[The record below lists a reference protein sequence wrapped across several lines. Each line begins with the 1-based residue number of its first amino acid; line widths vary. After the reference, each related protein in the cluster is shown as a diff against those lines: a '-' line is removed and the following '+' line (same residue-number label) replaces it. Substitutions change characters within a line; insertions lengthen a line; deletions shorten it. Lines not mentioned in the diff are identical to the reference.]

1 MSNATSTRS
10 NRPIGVVADPIL
22 RFAQLENA
30 GAILLLLMTILA
42 LVWAN
47 SPWGDSYHHLWHTPL
62 SFGFGDHVLSLP
74 LEAWVNDG
82 LMAIFFFTVGLEIKR
97 EMVLGE
103 LSKLSRAMLPVMGAL
118 GGMLV
123 PAGIYA
129 SMHVNGPAASGW
141 GVPMATDIA
150 FAVAALAVLGKR
162 VPPPLKVF
170 LLALAI
176 ADDLG
181 AVTVIAVFYTETIH
195 MNALITSFVLLGVV
209 FGMNVLGVRAFP
221 AYWLVG
227 GFVWFFMHES
237 GVHATIAGVL
247 LGMLTPATARVEP
260 GSGFA
265 DRVDSLVERFKEIVH
280 LSDEEDYGGHK
291 KAHAVDDVMTAYV
304 NSQSPL
310 DYLLHQLERFV
321 AIAIMPV
328 FALANAGVVFDAE
341 VFGDA
346 MSMQVALAVGAG
358 LFLGKP
364 IGITLFAW
372 LSVRLGFAALPTG
385 VNFGALA
392 GTGLLA
398 GIGFTMALFV
408 TNLAF
413 GDAILISG
421 SKIGIFAGSLLSA
434 VLGVMVLQRALPA
447 KGVLD
452 DEDDDGHHE

>member
-1 MSNATSTRS
+1 MSDAGTPKS
-10 NRPIGVVADPIL
+10 NRPISVVADPIL
-22 RFAQLENA
+22 RFAQLESA
-30 GAILLLLMTILA
+30 GAILLLLMTVVA

-47 SPWGDSYHHLWHTPL
+47 SPWGESYHHLWHTPV
-62 SFGFGDHVLSLP
+62 SFGWGDRVLSLP

-118 GGMLV
+118 GGMVV

-129 SMHVNGPAASGW
+129 SIHLGGPAASGW

-195 MNALITSFVLLGVV
+195 MNALFLSFALLGVV
-209 FGMNVLGVRAFP
+209 FGMNLLGVRAFP

-227 GFVWFFMHES
+227 AFVWFFMHES

-260 GSGFA
+260 GLGFS
-265 DRVDSLVERFKEIVH
+265 DRIDSLVDKFKGLVN
-280 LSDEEDYGGHK
+280 LNEEDDYGGHK
-291 KAHAVDDVMTAYV
+291 KAHAVDDVITVYAS
-304 NSQSPL
+304 SQSPL

-321 AIAIMPV
+321 AIAIMPI
-328 FALANAGVVFDAE
+328 FALANAGVVFDAD
-341 VFGDA
+341 VFGSA
-346 MSMQVALAVGAG
+346 VSMQVAGAVGAG
-358 LFLGKP
+358 LFFGKP

-372 LSVRLGFAALPTG
+372 LSVRLGFAVLPTG
-385 VNFGALA
+385 VNWAAIA

-413 GDAILISG
+413 ADPLLISG

-434 VLGVMVLQRALPA
+434 VLGVFLLGKALPMDPA
-447 KGVLD
+447 
-452 DEDDDGHHE
+452 ES

>member
-1 MSNATSTRS
+1 MSNDQLPKT
-10 NRPIGVVADPIL
+10 NRPIGIVADPIL

-30 GAILLLLMTILA
+30 GAILLLLMTVLA
-42 LVWAN
+42 LAWAN

-62 SFGFGDHVLSLP
+62 SIGFGDAVLSLP

-118 GGMLV
+118 GGMIV

-129 SMHVNGPAASGW
+129 AFHAGGPAASGW

-195 MNALITSFVLLGVV
+195 MNALLLSFGFLGVV
-209 FGMNVLGVRAFP
+209 FAMNVLGVRAFP

-227 GFVWFFMHES
+227 AFVWFFMHES

-260 GSGFA
+260 GHGFS
-265 DRVDSLVERFKEIVH
+265 DRFDSLVDKFKDMVN

-291 KAHAVDDVMTAYV
+291 KAHLVDDVLSTYV

-341 VFGDA
+341 VFGNA
-346 MSMQVALAVGAG
+346 LSMQVALAVGTG
-358 LFLGKP
+358 LFIGKP
-364 IGITLFAW
+364 IGITLFSW
-372 LSVRLGFAALPTG
+372 LSVRLGVATLPTG
-385 VNFGALA
+385 VNWTALA

-413 GDAILISG
+413 NDPILISG

-434 VLGVMVLQRALPA
+434 VIGVIMLQKALPKEPA
-447 KGVLD
+447 EG
-452 DEDDDGHHE
+452 

>member
-1 MSNATSTRS
+1 MANEGRPRS
-10 NRPIGVVADPIL
+10 NRPIGVVTDPIL

-30 GAILLLLMTILA
+30 GAILLLLMTVIA

-47 SPWGDSYHHLWHTPL
+47 SPWAESYYHLWHTPVA
-62 SFGFGDHVLSLP
+62 FGFGDHVLSLP

-118 GGMLV
+118 GGMIV

-129 SMHVNGPAASGW
+129 SMHAGGPAASGW

-162 VPPPLKVF
+162 VPAPLKVF

-195 MNALITSFVLLGVV
+195 MTALAMSFALLGLV
-209 FGMNVLGVRAFP
+209 FTMNLLGVRAFA
-221 AYWLVG
+221 AYWVVG
-227 GFVWFFMHES
+227 AFVWFFMHES

-260 GSGFA
+260 GEGFS
-265 DRVDSLVERFKEIVH
+265 DRVDSIVDHFKSLVN

-291 KAHAVDDVMTAYV
+291 KAHLIDDVITTYSR
-304 NSQSPL
+304 SQAPL

-321 AIAIMPV
+321 AIVIMPI
-328 FALANAGVVFDAE
+328 FALANAGVQFDAE

-358 LFLGKP
+358 LFFGKP
-364 IGITLFAW
+364 IGITLFSW
-372 LSVRLGFAALPTG
+372 LSVRLGFAVLPSG
-385 VNFGALA
+385 VNWPALA

-413 GDAILISG
+413 SDAILISG

-434 VLGVMVLQRALPA
+434 VIGVLILQRTLPEA
-447 KGVLD
+447 GAVTD
-452 DEDDDGHHE
+452 DEPAH

>member
-1 MSNATSTRS
+1 MSDAGSSRN
-10 NRPIGVVADPIL
+10 NRPIGIVADPIL

-30 GAILLLLMTILA
+30 GAILLLLMTVLA
-42 LVWAN
+42 LAWAN
-47 SPWGDSYHHLWHTPL
+47 SPWGDSYLHLFHTPI
-62 SFGFGDHVLSLP
+62 SFGVGDHVLSLP

-118 GGMLV
+118 GGMVV

-129 SMHVNGPAASGW
+129 ALHLGGPAASGW

-150 FAVAALAVLGKR
+150 FAVAAIAILGKR
-162 VPPPLKVF
+162 CPPPLKVF

-195 MNALITSFVLLGVV
+195 TGALFTSFGLLGLV
-209 FGMNVLGVRAFP
+209 FAMNVLGVRAFP

-227 GFVWFFMHES
+227 AFVWFFMHES

-247 LGMLTPATARVEP
+247 LGILTPATAQVEP
-260 GSGFA
+260 GHGFS
-265 DRVDSLVERFKEIVH
+265 DRVDSLVDKFKGLVN

-291 KAHAVDDVMTAYV
+291 KAHVVDDVIVAYT

-321 AIAIMPV
+321 AIVIMPI

-346 MSMQVALAVGAG
+346 MSMQVAFAVGVG
-358 LFLGKP
+358 LLLGKP

-372 LSVRLGFAALPTG
+372 ISVRLGVAALPTG
-385 VNFGALA
+385 VNWKALA

-413 GDAILISG
+413 KDPILISG
-421 SKIGIFAGSLLSA
+421 SKIGIFAGSLLAA
-434 VLGVMVLQRALPA
+434 VLGVTLLKNSLPEEPLQP
-447 KGVLD
+447 
-452 DEDDDGHHE
+452 E

>member
-1 MSNATSTRS
+1 MSNHETPRS

-22 RFAQLENA
+22 RFAQLESA
-30 GAILLLLMTILA
+30 GAILLLLMTIVA

-47 SPWGDSYHHLWHTPL
+47 SPWGESYDHLWHTPV
-62 SFGFGDHVLSLP
+62 SFGFGDSVLSLS
-74 LEAWVNDG
+74 LAHWVNDG

-118 GGMLV
+118 GGMIV

-129 SMHVNGPAASGW
+129 SIHAGGAAASGW

-195 MNALITSFVLLGVV
+195 MNALFISFALLGVV

-227 GFVWFFMHES
+227 AFVWFFMHES

-260 GSGFA
+260 GQGFS
-265 DRVDSLVERFKEIVH
+265 DRVDGLVDKFKDMVN

-291 KAHAVDDVMTAYV
+291 KAHLVDDVITTYV

-321 AIAIMPV
+321 AIAIMPI
-328 FALANAGVVFDAE
+328 FALANAGVVFDSE
-341 VFGDA
+341 VFGNGL
-346 MSMQVALAVGAG
+346 SMEVALAVGLG
-358 LFLGKP
+358 LFVGKP

-372 LSVRLGFAALPTG
+372 LSVRLGFATLPTG
-385 VNFGALA
+385 VNWKALA

-413 GDAILISG
+413 KDPILISG

-434 VLGVMVLQRALPA
+434 VIGIMMLQKALPPEPGA
-447 KGVLD
+447 TD
-452 DEDDDGHHE
+452 

>member
-1 MSNATSTRS
+1 MSNAPQLKS
-10 NRPIGVVADPIL
+10 NRPIGIVADPIL
-22 RFAQLENA
+22 RFAQLESA
-30 GAILLLLMTILA
+30 GAILLLLMTVLA

-47 SPWGDSYHHLWHTPL
+47 SPWGESYHHLWSTPV
-62 SFGFGDHVLSLP
+62 SFGFGEAVLSLP

-118 GGMLV
+118 GGMIV

-129 SMHVNGPAASGW
+129 SIHLGGAAASGW

-181 AVTVIAVFYTETIH
+181 AVTVIAVFYTETIY
-195 MNALITSFVLLGVV
+195 MNALFISFGLLGLV
-209 FGMNVLGVRAFP
+209 FLMNVLGVRAFP

-227 GFVWFFMHES
+227 AFVWFFMHES

-247 LGMLTPATARVEP
+247 LGMLTPATSRTEP
-260 GSGFA
+260 GESFSERI
-265 DRVDSLVERFKEIVH
+265 DSVVDKFRGLVNMP
-280 LSDEEDYGGHK
+280 DEEDYGGHK
-291 KAHAVDDVMTAYV
+291 KAHVVDDVMVMYTTA
-304 NSQSPL
+304 QSPL

-321 AIAIMPV
+321 AIVIMPV
-328 FALANAGVVFDAE
+328 FALANAGVVFDSN
-341 VFGDA
+341 VFGNE
-346 MSMQVALAVGAG
+346 MSMMVALAVGTG
-358 LFLGKP
+358 LLVGKP

-372 LSVRLGFAALPTG
+372 LSVRLGFAVLPTG
-385 VNFGALA
+385 VNWAALA
-392 GTGLLA
+392 GTGFLA

-413 GDAILISG
+413 TDPILVSG
-421 SKIGIFAGSLLSA
+421 SKIGIFAGSLVSA
-434 VLGVMVLQRALPA
+434 TIGLMILGRALPKA
-447 KGVLD
+447 AASD
-452 DEDDDGHHE
+452 

>member
-1 MSNATSTRS
+1 MSNPQAPRS
-10 NRPIGVVADPIL
+10 KRPIGIVADPLL

-30 GAILLLLMTILA
+30 GAILLLLMTVLA

-47 SPWGDSYHHLWHTPL
+47 SPWGDSYHHLWHTPV
-62 SFGFGDHVLSLP
+62 SFGFGDAVLSLP

-118 GGMLV
+118 GGMIV
-123 PAGIYA
+123 PAAIYA
-129 SMHVNGPAASGW
+129 SLHAGGAAASGW

-181 AVTVIAVFYTETIH
+181 AVTVIAVFYTEHIH
-195 MNALITSFVLLGVV
+195 MSALFTSFGLLALV
-209 FGMNVLGVRAFP
+209 FAMNWLGVRAFP
-221 AYWLVG
+221 AYWFVG
-227 GFVWFFMHES
+227 AFVWFFMHES

-247 LGMLTPATARVEP
+247 LGMLTPAT
-260 GSGFA
+260 S
-265 DRVDSLVERFKEIVH
+265 RVDPGQSFGDRFDGIVDRLKEMVN

-291 KAHAVDDVMTAYV
+291 KAHLVDDVVSTYV
-304 NSQSPL
+304 NAQSPL

-321 AIAIMPV
+321 AIVIMPI

-341 VFGDA
+341 VFGNGL
-346 MSMQVALAVGAG
+346 SMQVALAVGLG
-358 LFLGKP
+358 LFIGKP
-364 IGITLFAW
+364 IGITLFSW
-372 LSVRLGFAALPTG
+372 LSVRLGFATLPTG
-385 VNFGALA
+385 VNWSALA

-413 GDAILISG
+413 KDPILISG

-434 VLGVMVLQRALPA
+434 VIGILILQRALGQA
-447 KGVLD
+447 STK
-452 DEDDDGHHE
+452 E

>member
-1 MSNATSTRS
+1 MSDAGTPRR
-10 NRPIGVVADPIL
+10 NRPIGVVAEPLL

-30 GAILLLLMTILA
+30 GAILLLLMTVLA
-42 LVWAN
+42 LAWAN
-47 SPWGDSYHHLWHTPL
+47 SPWAESYYHLWHTPV
-62 SFGFGDHVLSLP
+62 SFGFGDHILSLP

-118 GGMLV
+118 GGMIV

-129 SMHVNGPAASGW
+129 SIHAGGPAASGW

-162 VPPPLKVF
+162 VPSPLKVF

-195 MNALITSFVLLGVV
+195 MNALLLSFALLGVV
-209 FGMNVLGVRAFP
+209 FAMNVLGVRAFP
-221 AYWLVG
+221 AYWVVG
-227 GFVWFFMHES
+227 AFVWFFMHES

-247 LGMLTPATARVEP
+247 LGMLTPATARVDP
-260 GSGFA
+260 GEGFS
-265 DRVDSLVERFKEIVH
+265 DRVDSLVDRFRDLVN
-280 LSDEEDYGGHK
+280 LSTEEDYGGHK
-291 KAHAVDDVMTAYV
+291 KAHLMDDVITTYSR
-304 NSQSPL
+304 SQAPL

-321 AIAIMPV
+321 AIVIMPI
-328 FALANAGVVFDAE
+328 FALANAGVQFDAE
-341 VFGDA
+341 VFGNA
-346 MSMQVALAVGAG
+346 MSMEVALAVGAG
-358 LFLGKP
+358 LFFGKP

-385 VNFGALA
+385 VNWAALA

-413 GDAILISG
+413 ADPILISG
-421 SKIGIFAGSLLSA
+421 SKIGIFAGSLFSA
-434 VLGVMVLQRALPA
+434 VIGVLILQRALPQTPVEA
-447 KGVLD
+447 D
-452 DEDDDGHHE
+452 DA

>member
-1 MSNATSTRS
+1 MASEETPKNSK
-10 NRPIGVVADPIL
+10 RPIGPIADPIL

-30 GAILLLLMTILA
+30 GAILLLLMTVLA
-42 LVWAN
+42 LAWAN
-47 SPWGDSYHHLWHTPL
+47 SPWGESYHHLWHTKV
-62 SFGFGDHVLSLP
+62 SFGWGDHTLSLP
-74 LEAWVNDG
+74 LEMWVNDG

-103 LSKLSRAMLPVMGAL
+103 LSSLSRAMLPVMGAL
-118 GGMLV
+118 GGMIV
-123 PAGIYA
+123 PAAIYA
-129 SMHVNGPAASGW
+129 SIHVGGPAASGW

-195 MNALITSFVLLGVV
+195 LGALFTSFALLALV
-209 FGMNVLGVRAFP
+209 FGMNLLGVRAFP

-227 GFVWFFMHES
+227 AFVWFYMHES

-247 LGMLTPATARVEP
+247 LGMLTPATARLDP
-260 GSGFA
+260 GESFSERAHSLA
-265 DRVDSLVERFKEIVH
+265 DKIRELVNMP
-280 LSDEEDYGGHK
+280 DTDDYGGHQ
-291 KAHAVDDVMTAYV
+291 KAHVVDDVVGVYTRA
-304 NSQSPL
+304 QSPL

-321 AIAIMPV
+321 ALAIMPV

-341 VFGDA
+341 VFGDS
-346 MSMQVALAVGAG
+346 MSMWVATAVGCG
-358 LFLGKP
+358 LFFGKP
-364 IGITLFAW
+364 IGVTIFAW
-372 LSVRLGFAALPTG
+372 LSVRLGFAILPTG
-385 VNFGALA
+385 VNYAALA
-392 GTGLLA
+392 GTGALA

-413 GDAILISG
+413 ANPILISG
-421 SKIGIFAGSLLSA
+421 SKIGIFAGSLASA
-434 VLGVMVLQRALPA
+434 IVGVMLLQRALP
-447 KGVLD
+447 K
-452 DEDDDGHHE
+452 EPQT